1 MFASMSSS
9 VRKVRVAGRE
19 IEARFEVDGTN
30 WVIDV
35 GEGKREA
42 SVVEVE
48 PGVYSVLLDGRSFTV
63 RMADIDVVI
72 EDPRELRKTGPVA
85 GLEGRQ
91 TISAPMPGKV
101 VRLLAKEGDDVE
113 RGQGL
118 VVIEAMKMQNEL
130 KSPKAG
136 RVISL
141 PAEEGAAVG
150 AGQVLAVVD

>member
-1 MFASMSSS
+1 MSSL
-9 VRKVRVAGRE
+9 VRKVRINDKE
-19 IEARFEVDGTN
+19 IQVRFEQNGDHWRLDAGQGT
-30 WVIDV
+30 
-35 GEGKREA
+35 REA

-63 RMADIDVVI
+63 RAADLNIAV
-72 EDPRELRKTGPVA
+72 EDPRELRTSGPLA

-91 TISAPMPGKV
+91 TITAPMPGKV
-101 VRLLAKEGDDVE
+101 VRVLVSDGAVVE

-130 KSPKAG
+130 KAPKAG
-136 RVISL
+136 RVVSL

-150 AGQVLAVVD
+150 AGQVLAVVE

>member
-9 VRKVRVAGRE
+9 VRKVRIAGRE
-19 IEARFEVDGTN
+19 IEARFEVEGTK
-30 WVIDV
+30 WLIDI

-42 SVVEVE
+42 SVIEVE
-48 PGVYSVLLDGRSFTV
+48 PGVYSVLLEGRSFNV
-63 RMADIDVVI
+63 RMGEIDAVV
-72 EDPRELRKTGPVA
+72 EDPRELRKVGPAA
-85 GLEGRQ
+85 GLEGPQ
-91 TISAPMPGKV
+91 TIAAPMPGKV
-101 VRLLAKEGDDVE
+101 VRVLAQEGDDVE

-118 VVIEAMKMQNEL
+118 IVIEAMKMQNEL

-141 PAEEGAAVG
+141 PAQEGAAVG